1 MPSFFGINDGLL
13 FLDLQVFEKHILIYL
28 PFVFFLM
35 DVIMSTTK
43 KVFTLT
49 NIAGSSLGLTGLS
62 VLLATKAAALLPLLF
77 APLVCGTFG
86 LLLFLSK
93 PSMEQKN
100 LIAQAA
106 PTSAQK

>member
-1 MPSFFGINDGLL
+1 
-13 FLDLQVFEKHILIYL
+13 
-28 PFVFFLM
+28 
-35 DVIMSTTK
+35 
-43 KVFTLT
+43 
-49 NIAGSSLGLTGLS
+49 
-62 VLLATKAAALLPLLF
+62 LLF

>member
-1 MPSFFGINDGLL
+1 MVCFG
-13 FLDLQVFEKHILIYL
+13 LDSQDFKKHILIYL
-28 PFVFFLM
+28 PFVFSLM

-62 VLLATKAAALLPLLF
+62 VLLATKATALLPLLF